1 MKVFLLV
8 VGVVVVAAGGF
19 LVYKNQAHPGSN
31 KTAGTTNKSSQK
43 AVHKMVVDCSIYEKK
58 PDYKNMPAD
67 LRDLTRQTMEDPN
80 NAFVAGD
87 RGNLPADFPAVAD
100 KSKLCGSIR
109 GFKATYYT
117 TSLSDDDLFKWM
129 IPKLKAYGCDTEPP
143 QHGKSSKYLYYM
155 NFTCPGAKGLVGT
168 DPERFAYGIIY
179 PATSGDS
186 N

>member
-1 MKVFLLV
+1 MKFFIIIALV
-8 VGVVVVAAGGF
+8 IAVAGGGF
-19 LVYKNQAHPGSN
+19 LVYKNQAHPALN
-31 KTAGTTNKSSQK
+31 KAAGTTNKSSQET
-43 AVHKMVVDCSIYEKK
+43 VHKAVVDCGIYEKK
-58 PDYKNMPAD
+58 PDYANMPAD
-67 LRDLTRQTMEDPN
+67 LRDLTKQTMEDPN

-100 KSKLCGSIR
+100 QSKLCGSIR

-117 TSLSDDDLFKWM
+117 TSLSDDDLFKSM
-129 IPKLKAYGCDTEPP
+129 TLKLKAYGCDTEAP
-143 QHGKSSKYLYYM
+143 QHGVSSKYLYYM

-168 DPERFAYGIIY
+168 DPTRFAYAIIY